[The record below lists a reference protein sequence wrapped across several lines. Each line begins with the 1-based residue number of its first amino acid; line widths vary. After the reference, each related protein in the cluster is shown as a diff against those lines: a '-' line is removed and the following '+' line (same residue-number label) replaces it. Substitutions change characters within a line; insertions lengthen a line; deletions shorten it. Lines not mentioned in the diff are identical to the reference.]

1 MSEEKS
7 NPNLYVVDRR
17 RTERRVLT
25 NVPIEITRVDSEG
38 HPVKEKTFVEDVSDF
53 GCRFSTRKTI
63 QQGETV
69 AVRILDSHGA
79 LLPDEE
85 PHYYEIMW
93 VAPKG
98 NGFTAGA
105 RVLQGEKLANVKF
118 PPENSSPKPTPK

>member
-53 GCRFSTRKTI
+53 GCRFSTRRMI
-63 QQGETV
+63 QQGETIV
-69 AVRILDSHGA
+69 VRILGSRGD

-85 PHYYEIMW
+85 PRYYEIMW

-98 NGFTAGA
+98 SGFTAGA
-105 RVLQGEKLANVKF
+105 RMLKGEKLANVKF
-118 PPENSSPKPTPK
+118 PTENRSPKPTSK